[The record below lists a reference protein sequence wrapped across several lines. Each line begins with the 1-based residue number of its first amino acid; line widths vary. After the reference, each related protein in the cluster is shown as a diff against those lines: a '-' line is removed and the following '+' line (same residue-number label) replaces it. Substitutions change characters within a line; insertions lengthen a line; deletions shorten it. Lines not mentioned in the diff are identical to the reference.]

1 MKKSRLLMM
10 LMAIIMVGIMAF
22 AFAGCGNEE
31 DVTDETT
38 EAVTEETEDT
48 ETAATDSLLEDPE
61 YDINVVLMNAGL
73 AEALDA
79 TGVEYSINQFSNI
92 TNDVSI
98 ATGDEELDGVAGS
111 LMAYAKGDTTY
122 EDLPDYKII
131 GEQDGVVYVLMLP
144 TDVRYNAEDP
154 QQAEDYEKLTE
165 ALKTFT
171 IE

>member
-10 LMAIIMVGIMAF
+10 LMSVMMIVVMAF
-22 AFAGCGNEE
+22 AFAGCGDNEE
-31 DVTDETT
+31 ATDETT
-38 EAVTEETEDT
+38 EAVAEETE
-48 ETAATDSLLEDPE
+48 AQSTDSLLEDPE

-73 AEALDA
+73 GDALDA

-98 ATGDEELDGVAGS
+98 NTGDEELDGVVGS
-111 LMAYAKGDTTY
+111 FMAYAKGDTEY
-122 EDLPDYKII
+122 ENLPDYQIV

-144 TDVRYNAEDP
+144 TDLRYNAEDS
-154 QQAEDYEKLTE
+154 QQSADYEKLTE
-165 ALKTFT
+165 ALKAFT